1 MANKKISQ
9 LVGLGPYAGVSG
21 EFYLPVG
28 AGSSTIP
35 YSTRKIT
42 TAELAE
48 YIFTGDSV
56 LGGFPATQL
65 SGTKD
70 VYLNKAS
77 WDTASTDVTTNPYI
91 QVRLTDGKLITGSGM
106 AVPASAGDNM
116 GNCTATT
123 TLNMQDNLINNV
135 GADITFQDGGNIGS
149 TTAAINI
156 QQANKVSLTA
166 PEIELNATT
175 EIDINGSINARSA
188 DFSSTITGAALEIQ
202 GPSYHQVKALSTSN
216 INWGDGNI
224 QYKTI
229 TNNTL
234 FTFQS
239 GAGGT
244 TVPQQGQTLTLYVE
258 NTNAG
263 ISDSDVCTVYFRSG
277 NNTGNVLF
285 PPMPEDVKHVVNSTP
300 GVSGRKTNVYTF
312 VVINT
317 GIFGSAVTGY
327 AY

>member
-42 TAELAE
+42 TSELAE

-123 TLNMQDNLINNV
+123 TLNMQDNIIDNV

-149 TTAAINI
+149 DTSAITI
-156 QQANKVSLTA
+156 QQSNKVILTA
-166 PEIELNATT
+166 PEIELNASS
-175 EIDINGSINARSA
+175 EVDINGSINARSA
-188 DFSSTITGAALEIQ
+188 DFAGTITGDSLEIQ
-202 GPSYHQVKALSTSN
+202 GASYHNVTALGTN
-216 INWGDGNI
+216 VIDWRDGNI
-224 QYKTI
+224 QYRTI
-229 TNNTL
+229 TSNTL
-234 FTFQS
+234 MTFMGS
-239 GAGGT
+239 T
-244 TVPQQGQTLTLYVE
+244 PKQGQTLTLYVE

-263 ISDSDVCTVYFRSG
+263 TSDSDVCTLYFRSG
-277 NNTGNVLF
+277 SNTGNVLF
-285 PPMPEDVKHVVNSTP
+285 PPVPEDLKHVINSTP